1 MSFNSYKEDEN
12 VSTAKKSVT
21 IKRLLSYLLVYKKE
35 IAVVFVIL
43 AYTVGQSLINPL
55 FVEWALDDYLV
66 PKNFSGLVKLLLI
79 AFAVNIVGVI
89 LVKIRMAIMAKV
101 SNGAVKTIREEV
113 FTKLQTLDFTF
124 FDSRPTGK
132 ILSRVMDDVNSLK
145 EVLTQFVLTLIPEFT
160 TVVAVLVIM
169 LVKDYR
175 LAFASMVGL
184 PILIGGLF
192 TIECLCRVRWQ
203 IRRKKA
209 SNLNAFI
216 HEDIS
221 GIRIVKTFAAEEET
235 LKTFDE
241 LNKDS
246 TKSFLN
252 AVRIGDGFNSVIE
265 ISQAI
270 SLICMVYVG
279 VVKIGIDSLSVGLL
293 VAFITYTTLFWQPI
307 ANLGSFYTQI
317 ITSLAAA
324 ERVFEV
330 IDTKSLIQDKEGA
343 EELPDIEGNV
353 EFKNV
358 SFAYA
363 DDLDTIVLNDV
374 SFKAKP
380 GETIALVGPTG
391 AGKTTIIS
399 LITRFYDS
407 IKGQVLID
415 GYDVKDVTV
424 ESLRNQLGIM
434 TQDNYLF
441 TGTIKE
447 NIRYGKLDATDE
459 EIEAAAKVVNA
470 HEFIT
475 KLEKGY
481 DTELTERG
489 GGLSA
494 GQRQLIAFART
505 ILSDPKILILDE
517 ATSSIDTK
525 NELMVQAGIA
535 AILKNRTSFVVAHRL
550 STIRSADRIFVIDG
564 GKIAEEGNHDEL
576 LAKKGIYYNL
586 HMAQME

>member
-66 PKNFSGLVKLLLI
+66 PKIFSGLVKLLLI